1 MIMRE
6 KKKKRNERKKMK
18 KKIQESASKLLSANT
33 YRIFRA
39 ITRIGQN

>member
-6 KKKKRNERKKMK
+6 KEKKRNERKKMK

-33 YRIFRA
+33 YIQ
-39 ITRIGQN
+39 ITFQSKVQAE